1 MIIKVEQTKSN
12 FKNKFEIKV
21 NNELKY
27 LAGTPWMDINVP
39 LNIDRIRSCVI
50 TNIDESICYKSC
62 YNIAENISNSIIPM
76 KWVVTGDQKKLIY
89 KILDKEENTCGEF
102 SKVTNGFFDTKY
114 VIEYGKYKLKSY
126 DISVGKTRNI
136 SIYKDEIQ
144 IAEIIKPLSVSNN
157 LDCYY
162 IFLLDEYSE
171 LETILSFFTI
181 FFDYQNYSNKGEIV
195 AHKDEVSISYTFDKN
210 NKFYAKN
217 WISNHFNKEEIDSV
231 NNQILENRKNTI
243 NNIKKQ
249 AKFTISFF
257 IIGWLIVLLILGIVY
272 FS

>member
-12 FKNKFEIKV
+12 LKNKFEIKV

-39 LNIDRIRSCVI
+39 LNIDRIRTCVI
-50 TNIDESICYKSC
+50 TNIDESIRYKSC
-62 YNIAENISNSIIPM
+62 YNIAENISNTIIPM
-76 KWVVTGDQKKLIY
+76 KWVVTGEQKNRIY

-102 SKVTNGFFDTKY
+102 SKVTNGFLDTKY

-136 SIYKDEIQ
+136 LIYKDEFQ
-144 IAEIIKPLSVSNN
+144 IAEIIKPLNVSNN
-157 LDCYY
+157 KDSYY

-181 FFDYQNYSNKGEIV
+181 YFDYQNYSNNGEIV
-195 AHKDEVSISYTFDKN
+195 ACKEEVSIEYTYSKN
-210 NKFYAKN
+210 NKFYDKN
-217 WISNHFNKEEIDSV
+217 WISNHFNKEDVDLV

-243 NNIKKQ
+243 NNIEKQ
-249 AKFTISFF
+249 GKYIISFF